1 VSPHHT
7 PLTGAG
13 AWPGTAY
20 TTAMPWPAPTEQ
32 GAHEVVTQFKS
43 MVLELHAA
51 NIEVILD
58 VVYNHAGEGNHLG
71 PTLSV
76 RGVDNPAY

>member
-1 VSPHHT
+1 
-7 PLTGAG
+7 
-13 AWPGTAY
+13 
-20 TTAMPWPAPTEQ
+20 MPWPAPTEQ